1 MKDKKFFTIAMAI
14 VLALALFMIF
24 RTNTQSFK
32 RLSASVT
39 PEEEK
44 NIIIEKSKQYI
55 SDNIDKFDGESIIL
69 LGDLINKNYLTEEE
83 KEDVTND
90 LYDENTRIFFTVKD
104 SKIVDIYLKNELFS
118 KLFKCS
124 DVCYINENNYIY
136 YNNDVYQIVKVDSN
150 GSVYIT
156 NNEIKSINT
165 KDINN
170 IIKNKYNEL
179 DKEIANT
186 IDLISQNDIN
196 NSNII
201 NPEKDM
207 LVTSPAGYKIYS
219 INNQTRDI
227 DVDKVDGI
235 FIIRLLNTINYK
247 LGDGTKF
254 NPYVITK

>member
-227 DVDKVDGI
+227 DVI